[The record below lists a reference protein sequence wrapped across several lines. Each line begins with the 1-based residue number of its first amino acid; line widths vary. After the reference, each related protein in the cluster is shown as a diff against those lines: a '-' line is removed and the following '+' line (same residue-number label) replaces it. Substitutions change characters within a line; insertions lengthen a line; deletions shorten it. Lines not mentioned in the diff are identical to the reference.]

1 MRQELSFWVAVGL
14 IAIAAV
20 VLLKLAAGSTVGDK
34 IPGLRPL
41 ADTIA

>member
-1 MRQELSFWVAVGL
+1 MHEISFWLAVAA

-20 VLLKLAAGSTVGDK
+20 VILKLAAGTPLGEK